1 MKRNRGA
8 TRSWREIRGRMV
20 LEMETSSDK
29 TNYDKEKRQENT
41 RQNKQGRISTK

>member
-29 TNYDKEKRQENT
+29 TNYDKEKD
-41 RQNKQGRISTK
+41 KRIQDKTSKEG